1 MANRLPQL
9 ERFLK
14 NPNYI
19 DNGKYG
25 KMYLEKNQFQRRY
38 ELLSDLINDFPI
50 HYFKENDASYY
61 VLVTVPSERRGN
73 TYDVVIHF
81 FTDDQGDINS
91 SSIRN
96 YYMQIFSNNPVFG
109 FHFCHANVSHGIVI
123 PFLLDKFT
131 PEMIKDR
138 AQKYNPNDNVGFC
151 QAFFHAGKYLL
162 STSRYLNKHYIES
175 RAMAFRPDIISN
187 MVRPITQTIEEYKT
201 FKNRQAMKNKLNKEK
216 KISDRIGD
224 VIDEVRSKV
233 GQGLDE
239 VRKKVPKIGSSNY
252 IGSGKPSV
260 TRSKRI
266 TGKGKIKP
274 TRKSKS

>member
-224 VIDEVRSKV
+224 AIDEVRSKV

-239 VRKKVPKIGSSNY
+239 VRKKVPKIGPSNY